1 MRAVLPVQYF
11 GLISQ
16 AGSSGPR
23 GLSIY
28 IVAASMFSIFQ
39 LDRPRKIA
47 EIKIAVL
54 VNILCV
60 ANSTQWNNFAQ
71 LKKKTCQHSSTCGLM
86 VRCRYWVC
94 RRRPFRVIS
103 NSHFCVLKSFSFCI
117 SQKGILSISSWFY
130 YFF

>member
-1 MRAVLPVQYF
+1 MKAVLPVQYF

-39 LDRPRKIA
+39 LDRCRKIA

-60 ANSTQWNNFAQ
+60 ASTV
-71 LKKKTCQHSSTCGLM
+71 K
-86 VRCRYWVC
+86 
-94 RRRPFRVIS
+94 
-103 NSHFCVLKSFSFCI
+103 
-117 SQKGILSISSWFY
+117 
-130 YFF
+130 

>member
-1 MRAVLPVQYF
+1 MKAVLPVQYF

-39 LDRPRKIA
+39 LDRCRKIA

-60 ANSTQWNNFAQ
+60 ASTQWNNFAL
-71 LKKKTCQHSSTCGLM
+71 LKKKTCQQSSTCGLM

-94 RRRPFRVIS
+94 RRRSFRVIS

>member
-1 MRAVLPVQYF
+1 MKFFLLKNESRFACPVF
-11 GLISQ
+11 
-16 AGSSGPR
+16 R
-23 GLSIY
+23 FNFGLSIY

-71 LKKKTCQHSSTCGLM
+71 VKKKRASIPQHAVLWWDVVIEFLDGRS
-86 VRCRYWVC
+86 
-94 RRRPFRVIS
+94 FRVIS